1 MTAGTAVAVPALLA
15 GLCDDA
21 AVFPPGNLS
30 LADAL
35 PAHRAHRASGHAG
48 LVGPFVVSA
57 ASLPEL
63 AGLLEGEPPR
73 SLDVSVTVPEPA
85 AVSTALAAVDRIA
98 ALRVSSIEVAVP
110 EHVATGEVAA
120 TLDAALARRHG
131 VTAFVELPRDGRR
144 PDLIRSLSGTAYL
157 AKLRTGGV
165 RAELHPDEGELA
177 AAVVATVRA
186 RLSFKATAGLHHAV
200 RNTDPA
206 TGFEQ
211 HGFLNLL
218 TAVDA
223 AIAGAGEAEVAQL
236 LADRT
241 PDVVAARARA
251 VAERASPVRERFR
264 SIGTCSIVEPL
275 EELAALGLLGHP
287 DHHGGDPR

>member
-1 MTAGTAVAVPALLA
+1 VTAGTAIAVPALFTR
-15 GLCDDA
+15 LCDDA
-21 AVFPPGNLS
+21 AVFPPGNLP

-57 ASLPEL
+57 ARLGEL

-73 SLDVSVTVPEPA
+73 SLDVSVTVAEPA
-85 AVSTALAAVDRIA
+85 AVGAALAAVDRITP
-98 ALRVSSIEVAVP
+98 LRVSSIEVAVP
-110 EHVATGEVAA
+110 EHVATGEVVA
-120 TLDAALARRHG
+120 TLDAALAGQHG

-177 AAVVATVRA
+177 AAVVAIVRA
-186 RLSFKATAGLHHAV
+186 GLSFKATAGLHHAV

-223 AIAGAGEAEVAQL
+223 AIAGAGEAEVEQL
-236 LADRT
+236 LAERR
-241 PDVVAARARA
+241 PDAVAARARA
-251 VAERASPVRERFR
+251 VADRATLVRRRFR
-264 SIGTCSIVEPL
+264 SFGTCSIVEPL
-275 EELAALGLLGHP
+275 EELAALGLLGQP
-287 DHHGGDPR
+287 DHRGGDPR

>member
-1 MTAGTAVAVPALLA
+1 MTARAAIAVPVLLA

-21 AVFPPGNLS
+21 AVFPPGNLP

-48 LVGPFVVSA
+48 LVGAFVVSA
-57 ASLPEL
+57 ASLGEV
-63 AGLLEGEPPR
+63 AGLVDGEPPR
-73 SLDVSVTVPEPA
+73 SLDVAVTVAEPA
-85 AVSTALAAVDRIA
+85 AVGAALAAVDRIS
-98 ALRVSSIEVAVP
+98 ALRVSAIEVAVP
-110 EHVATGEVAA
+110 EHVATGEAVA
-120 TLDAALARRHG
+120 TLDAALAGRDG

-144 PDLIRSLSGTAYL
+144 PDLIRALSGTAYL

-165 RAELHPDEGELA
+165 RAELYPDGGELA

-186 RLSFKATAGLHHAV
+186 GLSFKATAGLHHAV

-223 AIAGAGEAEVAQL
+223 AIAGAGEAEVEQL
-236 LADRT
+236 LAERT
-241 PDVVAARARA
+241 PDAVAARARA
-251 VAERASPVRERFR
+251 VADRAPLVRQRFR

-275 EELAALGLLGHP
+275 VELVALGLLDHP
-287 DHHGGDPR
+287 EHRGGDPR